1 MERMELVS
9 DNANRSVLVITHSMI
24 LNTEYEWC
32 QSSLLQF
39 MLNIFVK
46 SLYFRKWIQICR
58 NWPVITGIL
67 LYSLVVTAINKITI
81 YKKCLLVLGK
91 LVMYIHMYVVSKGD
105 CRVPFSEY
113 KMWTWWMKVFNIV
126 QEMDWFIR
134 INQAVPS
141 MQKSPWW

>member
-32 QSSLLQF
+32 QSSFLQF

-105 CRVPFSEY
+105 CRVLFSEY